1 MADGIYQ
8 QQSSYWI
15 GDMDGYDRDGVFVQS
30 GGVIMV
36 KSHHGHLRE
45 RIDGCRY
52 FDLKFFAQ
60 EQLAFAKEIRL

>member
-15 GDMDGYDRDGVFVQS
+15 GDMDGYDQDGVFVQS

-36 KSHHGHLRE
+36 KSCHGCLRE
-45 RIDGCRY
+45 QIDGWRY
-52 FDLKFFAQ
+52 FDLNLFVQ
-60 EQLAFAKEIRL
+60 EQLAFA